1 MHKKELL
8 RSKVGHLESNFD
20 KQLHKLLIE
29 VVAWKKLAHF
39 GIAIPQYA
47 DDFATIQR
55 ENLRI
60 LREYVMLVVR
70 DYNAIIDSMDES
82 EKKLFKQ
89 HLELTE
95 KVKKPSKNKHQI
107 LS

>member
-1 MHKKELL
+1 M
-8 RSKVGHLESNFD
+8 
-20 KQLHKLLIE
+20 HKLLIE

-95 KVKKPSKNKHQI
+95 KVKNPKKINITYYLKFI
-107 LS
+107 GD